1 MASSSS
7 LSNTGHRI
15 VSSAIVQAVAEDIVL
30 EHFPGIEDRPKVFYG
45 YILGTAALIQPGIEA
60 LAQAYKLACCSG
72 PNGREGALRFLSVM
86 LEAEGEA

>member
-1 MASSSS
+1 MVASS
-7 LSNTGHRI
+7 LPNTNHRI

-60 LAQAYKLACCSG
+60 LAQAYKLACAS
-72 PNGREGALRFLSVM
+72 PSGREGALRFLSVM
-86 LEAEGEA
+86 LDAEGEA

>member
-1 MASSSS
+1 MASSS
-7 LSNTGHRI
+7 LSDAGQRI

-60 LAQAYKLACCSG
+60 LAQAYKLACAS
-72 PNGREGALRFLSVM
+72 PNGREGALRFLAVM
-86 LEAEGEA
+86 MQVEGEA